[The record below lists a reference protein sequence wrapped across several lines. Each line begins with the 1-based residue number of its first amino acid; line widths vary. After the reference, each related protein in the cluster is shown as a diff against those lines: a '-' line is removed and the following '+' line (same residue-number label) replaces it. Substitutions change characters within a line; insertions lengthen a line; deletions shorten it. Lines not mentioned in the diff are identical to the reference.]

1 MCAKK
6 SKKYS
11 LEPAAVS
18 VVSENEYAYY
28 TPTKPLINFWNKAGI
43 NVNINSDIDT
53 LHYIKS
59 GIKKSVLTKTMA
71 AAGFSLEDMA
81 SILHT
86 TDRTL
91 RRYTEQTMLNTE
103 QSERLIELAK
113 LYNYGEAVFGNLD
126 NFKIWMDSPI
136 QALNNSIPKSFL
148 DTSLG
153 IQLITNCITRLEYGV
168 YS

>member
-1 MCAKK
+1 MCAKR
-6 SKKYS
+6 KKNYDFD
-11 LEPAAVS
+11 EPPVNIAC
-18 VVSENEYAYY
+18 EPEYGAY
-28 TPTKPLINFWNKAGI
+28 TAIQPVNNFWSNAGI
-43 NVNINSDIDT
+43 SVNINSDIDT
-53 LHYIKS
+53 LLYIKS
-59 GIKKSVLTKTMA
+59 GIKKSVLTKTML

-81 SILHT
+81 GILHT

-126 NFKIWMDSPI
+126 NFKIWMNSPI
-136 QALNNSIPKSFL
+136 QALNNNIPKTFL